1 MEHINQNQQAKL
13 WSENS
18 VCFSIV
24 GILYILVVYFT
35 SFAFNYIKPC
45 FDLFQFSYNFMTRG
59 FCNLNLSDRIQ
70 AETDED

>member
-45 FDLFQFSYNFMTRG
+45 FDLF
-59 FCNLNLSDRIQ
+59 
-70 AETDED
+70 